1 MSSRAVSPTLRAG
14 GSSEVTRAPIR
25 DAVVRAVGIPTFG
38 VAIPLAFGLYGGHG
52 LRELVTWLGAVAF
65 VALSWAIWQG
75 NRWLLLRQRTT
86 RDWLEKPARRLG
98 TLLAGIVL
106 YTAPL
111 TALVL
116 GAWERVAGVHVDLRA
131 VVLTNVICVVF
142 VSHAYET
149 VLLIKDRESDALAM
163 ARGERVRAEAEL
175 LALRR
180 QIDPHFIFNCLNTL
194 QHLVTTDAVR
204 AASFVRDFAG
214 VTRYLLS
221 TSDEHTVT
229 LAEELDLTERYASL
243 LSIRFGDA
251 FRLVVVDEG
260 ADRAATLPPTSLQQL
275 VENAA
280 KHNAFHAEKPLVV
293 EIALR
298 PGEIVV
304 TNLRAPRED
313 ARVAGTTLGLEN
325 LAERVRLC
333 AARPLVIDDSPER
346 FRVTVPLG
354 APAGEA

>member
-1 MSSRAVSPTLRAG
+1 
-14 GSSEVTRAPIR
+14 
-25 DAVVRAVGIPTFG
+25 VRAFGIP
-38 VAIPLAFGLYGGHG
+38 AFGLVIPWVFDLYGTHT
-52 LRELVTWLGAVAF
+52 LSDRVTWLGAAAF
-65 VALSWAIWQG
+65 LALSAAIWHG

-86 RDWLEKPARRLG
+86 RDWLERPARRIA

-116 GAWERVAGVHVDLRA
+116 RAWESAAHVHVDLRA
-131 VVLTNVICVVF
+131 VVLTNVVCVVF

-149 VLLIKDRESDALAM
+149 VLLIKDRESDALTM
-163 ARGERVRAEAEL
+163 ARGERIRAEAEL

-194 QHLVTTDAVR
+194 QHLVTTDPPR
-204 AASFVRDFAG
+204 AATFVRDFAG

-221 TSDEHTVT
+221 TSNEHTVT
-229 LAEELDLTERYASL
+229 LGEEIDLTQRYASL

-251 FRLVVVDEG
+251 FRLELIDEG
-260 ADRAATLPPTSLQQL
+260 ADRSATLPPTSLQLL

-280 KHNAFHAEKPLVV
+280 KHNAFHAERPLVV
-293 EIALR
+293 ELALR
-298 PGEIVV
+298 PGEVVV
-304 TNLRAPRED
+304 TNTRVPRED
-313 ARVAGTTLGLEN
+313 ARVGGAALGLEN

-333 AARPLVIDDSPER
+333 THRPLVIEETLQR

-354 APAGEA
+354 APTGAA